1 MRITMIILILILILL
16 IVVVLLND
24 IIPIT
29 KTWISRI
36 HIGRYDN
43 KDIWKNAIAGKSVKW
58 LNNTP
63 KIKVTDNTRLVI
75 IDKLKGNYSKSAI
88 QHWQHAALLLGLN
101 EGGDNKANE
110 SINKYLNS
118 HFDGNG
124 QWKEKPEF
132 VDCAILSYAIMKYDT
147 ADKYKPSL
155 DYTYELIKELVG
167 EDNTVKYRES
177 MPNYRYVDTVG
188 FISPFL
194 VRYGLK
200 YNDEKAIELGI
211 KQITEYY
218 KYGFDS
224 DNNIPFHAYDVNNKY
239 KLGLCGW
246 GRGLGWFAIGLIDA
260 WRELP
265 SSNEYKNVLEK
276 IVIKYANTI
285 LKLQLDNGGFGW
297 TVTRKETRI
306 DSSTTATLGYFL
318 VCASEI
324 EEITD
329 KCLEGYNKTIKYL
342 MSVTKKNGEIDF
354 SQGDTKD
361 IGVYSILFDIL
372 PFAQGFALRAINK
385 KIINSFTI
393 NSEGLR

>member
-1 MRITMIILILILILL
+1 MRITMIILILILL

-224 DNNIPFHAYDVNNKY
+224 ESNIPFHAYDVNNKY

>member
-1 MRITMIILILILILL
+1 MKSITIIIFAIIILI
-16 IVVVLLND
+16 D
-24 IIPIT
+24 IIPIM
-29 KTWISRI
+29 KTWASRI

-43 KDIWKNAIAGKSVKW
+43 KDIWKNVIAKESIKW

-132 VDCAILSYAIMKYDT
+132 VDCSILSYAIMKYDT

-224 DNNIPFHAYDVNNKY
+224 ESNIPFHAYDVNNKY

-285 LKLQLDNGGFGW
+285 LKVQLDNGGFGW

-324 EEITD
+324 EEITES
-329 KCLEGYNKTIKYL
+329 CLEGYNKAIKYL

>member
-1 MRITMIILILILILL
+1 MKIAMIILIILI
-16 IVVVLLND
+16 IVILLND
-24 IIPIT
+24 IIPII
-29 KTWISRI
+29 KTWVSRI

-43 KDIWKNAIAGKSVKW
+43 KDIWKTAIAEKSVKW
-58 LNNTP
+58 INNTP

-88 QHWQHAALLLGLN
+88 QHWQHASLLLGLN
-101 EGGDNKANE
+101 GDDNNKARE

-118 HFDGNG
+118 HFDNNG

-132 VDCAILSYAIMKYDT
+132 VDCAILSYAVMKCDT
-147 ADKYKPSL
+147 TDKYKHSL

-167 EDNTVKYRES
+167 EDNTVKYRKS

-194 VRYGLK
+194 VKYGLK
-200 YNDEKAIELGI
+200 YNNEKAIELGV

-224 DNNIPFHAYDVNNKY
+224 DNNIPFHVYDVNNKY

-246 GRGLGWFAIGLIDA
+246 GRGLGWFAIGLIDS
-260 WRELP
+260 WIELP
-265 SSNEYKNVLEK
+265 NNNKYKNVLEE
-276 IVIKYANTI
+276 IVIKYANAI
-285 LKLQLDNGGFGW
+285 LKVQLDNGGFGW

-306 DSSTTATLGYFL
+306 DSSTTATLAYFL
-318 VCASEI
+318 ICASEI
-324 EEITD
+324 KEITER
-329 KCLEGYNKTIKYL
+329 CLEGYNKAIKYL
-342 MSVTKKNGEIDF
+342 MSVTKKNGEVDF

-361 IGVYSILFDIL
+361 IGVYSVLFDIL

-385 KIINSFTI
+385 KSNK
-393 NSEGLR
+393 

>member
-1 MRITMIILILILILL
+1 MEIAMIILIILIMV
-16 IVVVLLND
+16 ILLND
-24 IIPIT
+24 IIPIM
-29 KTWISRI
+29 KTWVSRI

-43 KDIWKNAIAGKSVKW
+43 KDIWKNAIAEKSIKW
-58 LNNTP
+58 INNTP

-101 EGGDNKANE
+101 EDENNKANE
-110 SINKYLNS
+110 SINQYLNS
-118 HFDGNG
+118 HFDGNW
-124 QWKEKPEF
+124 QWKEKSEF
-132 VDCAILSYAIMKYDT
+132 VDCAILSYAVMKCDRT
-147 ADKYKPSL
+147 DKYKPSL
-155 DYTYELIKELVG
+155 DYTYELIKELIG
-167 EDNTVKYRES
+167 EDNTVKYRKS

-194 VRYGLK
+194 VKYGLK

-224 DNNIPFHAYDVNNKY
+224 ENNIPFHAYDVNNKY

-265 SSNEYKNVLEK
+265 NNNKYKNILEE

-324 EEITD
+324 EEITES
-329 KCLEGYNKTIKYL
+329 CLEGYNKAIKYL

-361 IGVYSILFDIL
+361 IGVYSMLFDIL

-385 KIINSFTI
+385 KSNK
-393 NSEGLR
+393 

>member
-1 MRITMIILILILILL
+1 MKSITIIIFAIIILI
-16 IVVVLLND
+16 D
-24 IIPIT
+24 IIPIM
-29 KTWISRI
+29 KTWASRI

-43 KDIWKNAIAGKSVKW
+43 KDIWKNVIAKESIKW

-132 VDCAILSYAIMKYDT
+132 VDCSILSYAIMKYDT

-224 DNNIPFHAYDVNNKY
+224 ESNIPFHAYDVNNKY

-385 KIINSFTI
+385 KIIKSFTI

>member
-1 MRITMIILILILILL
+1 MNILLVIVLIIVIFIILIDL
-16 IVVVLLND
+16 V
-24 IIPIT
+24 PIFN
-29 KTWISRI
+29 TWISRI
-36 HIGRYDN
+36 HIGRYSD
-43 KDIWKNAIAGKSVKW
+43 KYIWSKSLINRSIKW

-63 KIKVTDNTRLVI
+63 KIKVTDNNRLTI
-75 IDKLKGNYSKSAI
+75 IDRLKGNYTKSSI
-88 QHWQHAALLLGLN
+88 QHWQQAALILGLS
-101 EGGDNKANE
+101 ECSKDYNKIYNY
-110 SINKYLNS
+110 IQKYLYK
-118 HFDGNG
+118 HFDSDG
-124 QWKEKPEF
+124 QWKEKPQYI
-132 VDCAILSYAIMKYDT
+132 DCAILSYAVMKYDT
-147 ADKYKPSL
+147 TDKYKPSL

-167 EDNTVKYRES
+167 EDNTVKYRKS

-194 VRYGLK
+194 VKYGLK

-265 SSNEYKNVLEK
+265 NNNKYKNILEE

-285 LKLQLDNGGFGW
+285 LKVQLDNGGFGW

-324 EEITD
+324 EEITES
-329 KCLEGYNKTIKYL
+329 CLEGYNKAIKYL
-342 MSVTKKNGEIDF
+342 MSVTKKNGEVDF

-361 IGVYSILFDIL
+361 IGVYSGEFNIL
-372 PFAQGFALRAINK
+372 PFTQGFTLRLIS
-385 KIINSFTI
+385 KIY
-393 NSEGLR
+393 

>member
-1 MRITMIILILILILL
+1 MRITMIILILL

-147 ADKYKPSL
+147 ADKYKHSL

-167 EDNTVKYRES
+167 EDNTVKYRKS

-194 VRYGLK
+194 VKYGLK

-224 DNNIPFHAYDVNNKY
+224 ESNIPFHAYDVNNKY

>member
-1 MRITMIILILILILL
+1 MKIAMIILIILI
-16 IVVVLLND
+16 IVILLND
-24 IIPIT
+24 IIPII
-29 KTWISRI
+29 KTWVSRI

-43 KDIWKNAIAGKSVKW
+43 KDIWKNAMAEKSVKW
-58 LNNTP
+58 INNTP

-101 EGGDNKANE
+101 EENKENE
-110 SINKYLNS
+110 VINEYLNS
-118 HFDGNG
+118 HFDDNG
-124 QWKEKPEF
+124 QWKEKPQF
-132 VDCAILSYAIMKYDT
+132 VDCAILSYAVMKCDT
-147 ADKYKPSL
+147 TDKYKPSL

-167 EDNTVKYRES
+167 EDNTVKYRKS

-194 VRYGLK
+194 VKYGLK

-265 SSNEYKNVLEK
+265 NNNKYKNILEE

-285 LKLQLDNGGFGW
+285 LKVQLDNGGFGW

-324 EEITD
+324 EEITES
-329 KCLEGYNKTIKYL
+329 CLEGYNKAIKYL

-361 IGVYSILFDIL
+361 IGIYSMLFDIL

-385 KIINSFTI
+385 KSNK
-393 NSEGLR
+393 

>member
-1 MRITMIILILILILL
+1 MKSITIIIFAIIMVIILI
-16 IVVVLLND
+16 D
-24 IIPIT
+24 IIPIM
-29 KTWISRI
+29 KTWASRI
-36 HIGRYDN
+36 HIGRYEN
-43 KDIWKNAIAGKSVKW
+43 KDIWKNAIAEKSIKW

-75 IDKLKGNYSKSAI
+75 IDKLKGNYSKSTI

-101 EGGDNKANE
+101 EDKDNKANE

-118 HFDGNG
+118 HFYDNG

-132 VDCAILSYAIMKYDT
+132 VDCAILSYAVMKYDT

-167 EDNTVKYRES
+167 EDNTVKYRKS

-218 KYGFDS
+218 KYGFDCE
-224 DNNIPFHAYDVNNKY
+224 NNIPFHAYDVNNKY

-260 WRELP
+260 WIELP

-285 LKLQLDNGGFGW
+285 LKVQLDNGGFGW

-324 EEITD
+324 EEITES
-329 KCLEGYNKTIKYL
+329 CLEGYNKAIKYL
-342 MSVTKKNGEIDF
+342 MSVTKKNGEVDF

-361 IGVYSILFDIL
+361 IGVYSMLFDIL
-372 PFAQGFALRAINK
+372 PFAQGFALRSTVK
-385 KIINSFTI
+385 SDSLKV
-393 NSEGLR
+393 

>member
-1 MRITMIILILILILL
+1 MKSITIIIFAIIILI
-16 IVVVLLND
+16 D
-24 IIPIT
+24 IIPIM
-29 KTWISRI
+29 KTWASRI

-43 KDIWKNAIAGKSVKW
+43 KDIWKNVIAKESIKW

-101 EGGDNKANE
+101 EENKENE
-110 SINKYLNS
+110 VINEYLNS
-118 HFDGNG
+118 HFDDNG
-124 QWKEKPEF
+124 QWKEKPQF
-132 VDCAILSYAIMKYDT
+132 VDCAILSYAVMKCDT
-147 ADKYKPSL
+147 TDKYKPSL

-194 VRYGLK
+194 VKYGLK

-224 DNNIPFHAYDVNNKY
+224 ENNIPFHAYDVNNKY

-265 SSNEYKNVLEK
+265 NNNKYKNILEE

-285 LKLQLDNGGFGW
+285 LKVQLDNGGFGW

-324 EEITD
+324 EEITER
-329 KCLEGYNKTIKYL
+329 CLEGYNKAIKYL

-385 KIINSFTI
+385 KSNK
-393 NSEGLR
+393 

>member
-1 MRITMIILILILILL
+1 MKIAMIILIILIMV
-16 IVVVLLND
+16 ILLND
-24 IIPIT
+24 IIPIM
-29 KTWISRI
+29 KTWVSRI

-43 KDIWKNAIAGKSVKW
+43 KDIWKNAIAEKSIKW
-58 LNNTP
+58 INNTP

-101 EGGDNKANE
+101 EDENNKANE
-110 SINKYLNS
+110 SINQYLNS
-118 HFDGNG
+118 HFDGNW

-132 VDCAILSYAIMKYDT
+132 VDCAILSYAVMKCDRT
-147 ADKYKPSL
+147 DKYKPSL

-167 EDNTVKYRES
+167 EDNTVKYRKS

-224 DNNIPFHAYDVNNKY
+224 ENNIPFHAYDVNNKY

-246 GRGLGWFAIGLIDA
+246 GRGLGWFAIGLIDS
-260 WRELP
+260 WIELP
-265 SSNEYKNVLEK
+265 NNNKYKNILEE

-285 LKLQLDNGGFGW
+285 LKVQLDNGGFGW

-324 EEITD
+324 EEITES
-329 KCLEGYNKTIKYL
+329 CLEGYNKAIKYL
-342 MSVTKKNGEIDF
+342 MSVTKKNGEVDF

-361 IGVYSILFDIL
+361 IGVYSMLFDIL
-372 PFAQGFALRAINK
+372 PFAQGFALRAISK
-385 KIINSFTI
+385 EKI
-393 NSEGLR
+393 

>member
-1 MRITMIILILILILL
+1 MKSITIIIFAIIILI
-16 IVVVLLND
+16 D
-24 IIPIT
+24 IIPIM
-29 KTWISRI
+29 KTWASRI

-43 KDIWKNAIAGKSVKW
+43 KDIWKNVIAKESIKW

-132 VDCAILSYAIMKYDT
+132 VDCSILSYAIMKYDT

-224 DNNIPFHAYDVNNKY
+224 ESNIPFHAYDVNNKY

-285 LKLQLDNGGFGW
+285 LKVQLDNGGFGW

>member
-1 MRITMIILILILILL
+1 MKSITIIIFAIIMVIILI
-16 IVVVLLND
+16 D
-24 IIPIT
+24 IIPIM
-29 KTWISRI
+29 KTWASRI
-36 HIGRYDN
+36 HIGRYEN
-43 KDIWKNAIAGKSVKW
+43 KDIWKNAIAEKSIKW

-110 SINKYLNS
+110 SIKKYLNS

-132 VDCAILSYAIMKYDT
+132 VDCSILSYAIMKYDT

-224 DNNIPFHAYDVNNKY
+224 ESNIPFHAYDVNNKY

-260 WRELP
+260 WIELP

-306 DSSTTATLGYFL
+306 DSSTTATLAYFL
-318 VCASEI
+318 ICASEI
-324 EEITD
+324 KEITES
-329 KCLEGYNKTIKYL
+329 CLEGYNKAIKYL
-342 MSVTKKNGEIDF
+342 MSVTRKNGEVDF

-361 IGVYSILFDIL
+361 IGVYSMLFDIL
-372 PFAQGFALRAINK
+372 PFAQGFALRSTVK
-385 KIINSFTI
+385 SDSLKV
-393 NSEGLR
+393 

>member
-1 MRITMIILILILILL
+1 MKSITIIIFAIIILI
-16 IVVVLLND
+16 D
-24 IIPIT
+24 IIPIM
-29 KTWISRI
+29 KTWASRI

-43 KDIWKNAIAGKSVKW
+43 KDIWKNVIAKESIKW

-194 VRYGLK
+194 VKYGLK

-265 SSNEYKNVLEK
+265 NNNKYKNILEE

-285 LKLQLDNGGFGW
+285 LKVQLDNGGFGW

-324 EEITD
+324 EEITES
-329 KCLEGYNKTIKYL
+329 CLEGYNKAIKYL

-385 KIINSFTI
+385 KSNK
-393 NSEGLR
+393 

>member
-1 MRITMIILILILILL
+1 MKIAMIILIILI
-16 IVVVLLND
+16 IVILLND
-24 IIPIT
+24 IIPII
-29 KTWISRI
+29 KTWVSRI

-43 KDIWKNAIAGKSVKW
+43 KDIWKTAMAEKSVKW
-58 LNNTP
+58 INNTP

-194 VRYGLK
+194 VKYGLK

-265 SSNEYKNVLEK
+265 NNNKYKNILEE

-285 LKLQLDNGGFGW
+285 LKVQLDNGGFGW

-324 EEITD
+324 EEITES
-329 KCLEGYNKTIKYL
+329 CLEGYNKAIKYL

-385 KIINSFTI
+385 KSNK
-393 NSEGLR
+393 

>member
-1 MRITMIILILILILL
+1 MRITMIILILILL

-224 DNNIPFHAYDVNNKY
+224 ESNIPFHAYDVNNKY

-372 PFAQGFALRAINK
+372 PFTQGFALRAINK

>member
-1 MRITMIILILILILL
+1 MKSITIIIFAIIMVIILI
-16 IVVVLLND
+16 D
-24 IIPIT
+24 IIPIM
-29 KTWISRI
+29 KTWASRI
-36 HIGRYDN
+36 HIGRYEN
-43 KDIWKNAIAGKSVKW
+43 KDIWKNAIAEKSIKW

-75 IDKLKGNYSKSAI
+75 IDKLKGNYSKSTI
-88 QHWQHAALLLGLN
+88 QHWQYAALLLGLN
-101 EGGDNKANE
+101 EDKDNKANE

-118 HFDGNG
+118 HFYDNG

-132 VDCAILSYAIMKYDT
+132 VDCAILSYAVMKYDT

-167 EDNTVKYRES
+167 EDNTVKYRKS

-218 KYGFDS
+218 KYGFDCE
-224 DNNIPFHAYDVNNKY
+224 NNIPFHAYDVNNKY

-260 WRELP
+260 WIELP

-285 LKLQLDNGGFGW
+285 LKVQLDNGGFGW

-306 DSSTTATLGYFL
+306 DSSTTATLAYFL
-318 VCASEI
+318 ICASEI
-324 EEITD
+324 KEITES
-329 KCLEGYNKTIKYL
+329 CLEGYNKAIKYL
-342 MSVTKKNGEIDF
+342 MSVTKKNGEVDF

-361 IGVYSILFDIL
+361 IGVYSMLFDIL
-372 PFAQGFALRAINK
+372 PFAQGFALRSTVK
-385 KIINSFTI
+385 SDSLKV
-393 NSEGLR
+393 

>member
-1 MRITMIILILILILL
+1 MKIAMIILIILIMV
-16 IVVVLLND
+16 ILLND
-24 IIPIT
+24 IIPIM
-29 KTWISRI
+29 KTWVSRI

-43 KDIWKNAIAGKSVKW
+43 KDIWKNAIEEKSIKW
-58 LNNTP
+58 INNTP

-101 EGGDNKANE
+101 EDENNKANE
-110 SINKYLNS
+110 SINQYLNS

-132 VDCAILSYAIMKYDT
+132 VDCAILSYAVMKCDRT
-147 ADKYKPSL
+147 DKYKPSL

-167 EDNTVKYRES
+167 EDNTVKYRKS

-194 VRYGLK
+194 VKYGLK

-224 DNNIPFHAYDVNNKY
+224 ENNIPFHAYDVNNKY

-265 SSNEYKNVLEK
+265 NNNKYKNILEE

-306 DSSTTATLGYFL
+306 DSSTIATLGYFL

-324 EEITD
+324 KEITD
-329 KCLEGYNKTIKYL
+329 KCLEGYNKAIKYL

-372 PFAQGFALRAINK
+372 PFTQGFALRCIN
-385 KIINSFTI
+385 
-393 NSEGLR
+393 RM

>member
-1 MRITMIILILILILL
+1 MKSITIIIFAIIILI
-16 IVVVLLND
+16 D
-24 IIPIT
+24 IIPIM
-29 KTWISRI
+29 KTWASRI

-43 KDIWKNAIAGKSVKW
+43 KDIWKNVIAKESIKW

-101 EGGDNKANE
+101 EENKENE
-110 SINKYLNS
+110 VINEYLNS
-118 HFDGNG
+118 HFDDNG
-124 QWKEKPEF
+124 QWKEKPQF
-132 VDCAILSYAIMKYDT
+132 VDCAILSYAVMKCDT
-147 ADKYKPSL
+147 TDKYKPSL

-167 EDNTVKYRES
+167 EDNTVKYRKS

-194 VRYGLK
+194 VKYGLK

-224 DNNIPFHAYDVNNKY
+224 ESNIPFHAYDVNNKY

-265 SSNEYKNVLEK
+265 NNNKYKNILEE

-285 LKLQLDNGGFGW
+285 LKVQLDNGGFGW

-324 EEITD
+324 EEITES
-329 KCLEGYNKTIKYL
+329 CLEGYNKAIKYL

>member
-1 MRITMIILILILILL
+1 MKIAMIILIILI
-16 IVVVLLND
+16 IVILLND
-24 IIPIT
+24 IIPII
-29 KTWISRI
+29 KTWVSRI

-43 KDIWKNAIAGKSVKW
+43 KDIWKTAIAEKSVKW
-58 LNNTP
+58 INNTP

-88 QHWQHAALLLGLN
+88 QHWQHASLLLGLN
-101 EGGDNKANE
+101 GDDNNKARE

-118 HFDGNG
+118 HFDNNG

-132 VDCAILSYAIMKYDT
+132 VDCAILSYAVMKCDT
-147 ADKYKPSL
+147 TDKYKPSL

-167 EDNTVKYRES
+167 EDNTVKYRKS

-194 VRYGLK
+194 VKYGLK
-200 YNDEKAIELGI
+200 YNDEKAIELGV

-224 DNNIPFHAYDVNNKY
+224 ENNIPFHAYDVNNKY

-246 GRGLGWFAIGLIDA
+246 GRGLGWFAIGLIDS
-260 WRELP
+260 WIELP
-265 SSNEYKNVLEK
+265 NNNKYKNILEK

-285 LKLQLDNGGFGW
+285 LKVQLDNGGFGW

-306 DSSTTATLGYFL
+306 DSSTTATLAYFL
-318 VCASEI
+318 ICASEI
-324 EEITD
+324 KEITES
-329 KCLEGYNKTIKYL
+329 CLEGYNKAIKYL
-342 MSVTKKNGEIDF
+342 MSVTKKNGEVDF

-372 PFAQGFALRAINK
+372 PFAQGFALRSTVK
-385 KIINSFTI
+385 SDSLKV
-393 NSEGLR
+393 

>member
-1 MRITMIILILILILL
+1 MKIAMIILIILI
-16 IVVVLLND
+16 IVILLND
-24 IIPIT
+24 IIPII
-29 KTWISRI
+29 KTWVSRI

-43 KDIWKNAIAGKSVKW
+43 KDIWKTAIAEKSVKW
-58 LNNTP
+58 INNTP

-88 QHWQHAALLLGLN
+88 QHWQHASLLLGLN
-101 EGGDNKANE
+101 GDDNNKARE

-118 HFDGNG
+118 HFDNNG

-132 VDCAILSYAIMKYDT
+132 VDCAILSYAVMKCDT
-147 ADKYKPSL
+147 TDKYKHSL

-167 EDNTVKYRES
+167 EDNTVKYRKS

-194 VRYGLK
+194 VKYGLK
-200 YNDEKAIELGI
+200 YNNEKAIELGV

-224 DNNIPFHAYDVNNKY
+224 DNNIPFHAYNVNNKY

-246 GRGLGWFAIGLIDA
+246 GRGLGWFAIGLIDS
-260 WRELP
+260 WIELP
-265 SSNEYKNVLEK
+265 NNNKYKNVLEE
-276 IVIKYANTI
+276 IVIKYANAI
-285 LKLQLDNGGFGW
+285 LKVQLDNGGFGW

-306 DSSTTATLGYFL
+306 DSSTTATLAYFL
-318 VCASEI
+318 ICASEI
-324 EEITD
+324 KEITER
-329 KCLEGYNKTIKYL
+329 CLEGYNKAIKYL
-342 MSVTKKNGEIDF
+342 MSVTKKNGEVDF

-361 IGVYSILFDIL
+361 IGVYSVLFDIL

-385 KIINSFTI
+385 KSNK
-393 NSEGLR
+393 

>member
-1 MRITMIILILILILL
+1 MKIAMIILIILI
-16 IVVVLLND
+16 IVILLND
-24 IIPIT
+24 IIPII
-29 KTWISRI
+29 KTWVSRI

-43 KDIWKNAIAGKSVKW
+43 KDIWKNAIAEKSIKW
-58 LNNTP
+58 INNTP

-101 EGGDNKANE
+101 EDENNKANE
-110 SINKYLNS
+110 SINQYLNS
-118 HFDGNG
+118 HFDGNW

-132 VDCAILSYAIMKYDT
+132 VDCAILSYAIMKYDP

-194 VRYGLK
+194 VKYGLK

-265 SSNEYKNVLEK
+265 NNNKYKNILEE

-324 EEITD
+324 EEITES
-329 KCLEGYNKTIKYL
+329 CLEGYNKAIKYL

-385 KIINSFTI
+385 KSNK
-393 NSEGLR
+393 

>member
-1 MRITMIILILILILL
+1 MKSITIIIFAIIILI
-16 IVVVLLND
+16 D
-24 IIPIT
+24 IIPIM
-29 KTWISRI
+29 KTWASRI

-43 KDIWKNAIAGKSVKW
+43 KDIWKNVIAKESIKW

-132 VDCAILSYAIMKYDT
+132 VDCAILSYAVMKCDT
-147 ADKYKPSL
+147 TDKYKPSL

-167 EDNTVKYRES
+167 EDNTVKYRKS

-194 VRYGLK
+194 VKYGLK

-265 SSNEYKNVLEK
+265 NNNKYKNILEE

-285 LKLQLDNGGFGW
+285 LKVQLDNGGFGW

-324 EEITD
+324 EEITES
-329 KCLEGYNKTIKYL
+329 CLEGYNKAIKYL

-385 KIINSFTI
+385 KSNK
-393 NSEGLR
+393 

>member
-1 MRITMIILILILILL
+1 MRITMIILILL

-147 ADKYKPSL
+147 ADKYKHSL

-224 DNNIPFHAYDVNNKY
+224 ESNIPFHAYDVNNKY